1 MVDAKAVFSGIMTG
15 LHTEPPIQAMR
26 KKLIINVAPTGSFTN
41 REQNPLQ
48 PYTMAEN
55 VKAAIEAYKAGASVW
70 HVHPRENN
78 GLPSID
84 PKVAKETIDRVLDV
98 CPDII
103 TSVITYSDFNAQG
116 AGLLRPMVEYLAAA
130 GPRYV
135 QTCPIVIRPS
145 SISDA
150 YTTVVTR
157 NSITGVVEYLQ
168 DHGIR
173 PEFQCDAYFSQ
184 KNIEEWLIK
193 PGIARA
199 PALMNMM
206 AGFHG
211 YTFSTPAGGDA
222 ACYTY
227 VATILESMPKNIV
240 RGLCGGGRNWLP
252 FTVFGIMLG
261 VDIVRI
267 GMEDSV
273 YLYPDRNEKVKSN
286 AQLVELIVQI
296 AELFGRE
303 IATPAEARQILHLD
317 PAADMAHRKAA

>member
-1 MVDAKAVFSGIMTG
+1 MTG
-15 LHTEPPIQAMR
+15 LHTEQPIRAMR
-26 KKLIINVAPTGSFTN
+26 NKLIINVAPTGSFTN

-55 VKAAIEAYKAGASVW
+55 VKAAIEAYRAGASVW
-70 HVHPRENN
+70 HVHPREDN
-78 GLPSID
+78 GLPSTD
-84 PKVAKETIDRVLDV
+84 PKVAKETISRVLDV

-103 TSVITYSDFNAQG
+103 TSVITYSDFSAQG
-116 AGLLRPMVEYLAAA
+116 AGLIKPMVDYLAHA
-130 GPRYV
+130 GPAYC

-157 NSITGVVEYLQ
+157 NSITGVVQYLQ

-193 PGIARA
+193 PGVARA

-211 YTFSTPAGGDA
+211 YTFSSPISENG
-222 ACYTY
+222 ACYNY
-227 VATILESMPKNIV
+227 VATILDSMPTNIV
-240 RGLCGGGRNWLP
+240 RGLCGGGRNWLN
-252 FTVFGIMLG
+252 FTVFGIMMG
-261 VDIVRI
+261 VDIVRV

-273 YLYPDRNEKVKSN
+273 YLYADKNEKVKSN
-286 AQLVELIVQI
+286 AQLVEIIVRI
-296 AELFGRE
+296 AELLGRE

-317 PAADMAHRKAA
+317 AAADKAHRKAA

>member
-1 MVDAKAVFSGIMTG
+1 LDQNARLDGEAQSEASFHRSSTQNLNSFNAHGNRTLPVGSAQNLGEEKMVDAKAVFSGIMTG

-98 CPDII
+98 CSDII

-116 AGLLRPMVEYLAAA
+116 AGLLRPMVEYLTTA

-173 PEFQCDAYFSQ
+173 PEFQCDVNKRGRVTPPLPS
-184 KNIEEWLIK
+184 
-193 PGIARA
+193 G
-199 PALMNMM
+199 
-206 AGFHG
+206 
-211 YTFSTPAGGDA
+211 STA
-222 ACYTY
+222 
-227 VATILESMPKNIV
+227 
-240 RGLCGGGRNWLP
+240 
-252 FTVFGIMLG
+252 
-261 VDIVRI
+261 
-267 GMEDSV
+267 
-273 YLYPDRNEKVKSN
+273 
-286 AQLVELIVQI
+286 
-296 AELFGRE
+296 
-303 IATPAEARQILHLD
+303 
-317 PAADMAHRKAA
+317 